1 MGFGYEYSRPHR
13 HRSPP
18 RRYTPPPRQYQRRD
32 SRDSRETRH
41 FQSRRFPDRTERHYD
56 DRDRRPPRRFD
67 DYYLH
72 SDRNRNDRHDR
83 DRHDRYEERG
93 LKRSRSVEGSQEREM
108 LRKKIKSDREE
119 RKERQSRE
127 KSEKPE
133 KSDKEFICLDRYVYL
148 KKDDVPKEK
157 AKNRIFEGI
166 RVSLDNTKSSSEDDE
181 QNTQK
186 KSRRVSILKKGEEEK
201 VEEKNPA
208 SKEHPIVSR
217 ITEDLIKQAF
227 EKAFAKEE
235 GKNPISSLF
244 VPVT

>member
-1 MGFGYEYSRPHR
+1 MRYDYENSRPNR

-32 SRDSRETRH
+32 SRENRH
-41 FQSRRFPDRTERHYD
+41 FQHRHYD

-67 DYYLH
+67 DYYH
-72 SDRNRNDRHDR
+72 HIDRH
-83 DRHDRYEERG
+83 RHDRYDRHEERG
-93 LKRSRSVEGSQEREM
+93 LKRSRSDEGSQEREM

-127 KSEKPE
+127 KSEERKRRQTRE
-133 KSDKEFICLDRYVYL
+133 KKSDKEFTCLDRYVYL
-148 KKDDVPKEK
+148 KKDDVPMETL
-157 AKNRIFEGI
+157 
-166 RVSLDNTKSSSEDDE
+166 RVSLDVPKSSGDDDE
-181 QNTQK
+181 KNAQK
-186 KSRRVSILKKGEEEK
+186 KSRRVSILKKGEEK

-217 ITEDLIKQAF
+217 ITEDLIKDAF
-227 EKAFAKEE
+227 GKAFAKEE

-244 VPVT
+244 EPMT